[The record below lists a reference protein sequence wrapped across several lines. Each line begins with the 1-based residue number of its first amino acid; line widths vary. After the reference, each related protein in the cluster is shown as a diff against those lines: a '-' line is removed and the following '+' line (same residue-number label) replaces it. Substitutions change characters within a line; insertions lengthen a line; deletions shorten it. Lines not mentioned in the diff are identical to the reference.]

1 MRAAVSAFFAALI
14 FAAPASAAVMSFD
27 VVLSASNFVNS
38 VNSQPQTFAEPV
50 EVSFTVEHDF
60 DVSVADSS
68 AGLTNVLSTVPLLPV
83 GFTYSA
89 PGDSFIFGG
98 ISGTGGVSST
108 TTGENDIQVI
118 IAGFTGLSPV
128 VTTFIYLPTNGGIFS
143 AGVTEF
149 SVSEAQAG
157 VVPVPAAG
165 LLLVTGLA
173 ALGWRGR
180 RA

>member
-1 MRAAVSAFFAALI
+1 
-14 FAAPASAAVMSFD
+14 
-27 VVLSASNFVNS
+27 
-38 VNSQPQTFAEPV
+38 
-50 EVSFTVEHDF
+50 
-60 DVSVADSS
+60 
-68 AGLTNVLSTVPLLPV
+68 PLLPV